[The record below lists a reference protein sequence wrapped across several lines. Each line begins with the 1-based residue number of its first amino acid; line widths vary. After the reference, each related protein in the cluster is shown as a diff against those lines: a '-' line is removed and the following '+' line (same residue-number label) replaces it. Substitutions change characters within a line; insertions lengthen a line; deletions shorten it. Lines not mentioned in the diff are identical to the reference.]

1 MKTIELFGIPATG
14 KSYLLNKLQK
24 RFRFN
29 NKVILTYFHS
39 YSTFNPIRKC
49 MSIVIAS
56 LFFLNIKVIFKL
68 ILFFINF
75 YKPIKSNLI
84 SLRTLR
90 IFFNAIYIISLI
102 KFNHFLRRKILII
115 DQGLYQLLWS
125 ILYEM
130 DYLNKENSHFI
141 ITRWINLINSLNIK
155 LDLLHCQARKKTI
168 LNRLAVRQG
177 NSIIEKIVNEENY
190 SYYFLSFVHII
201 SEIKLNNMHK
211 NPTYIYS
218 INCEKISLERVLSFM
233 KINI

>member
-29 NKVILTYFHS
+29 NKIILSYFNS
-39 YSTFNPIRKC
+39 YSPFNLIRKC
-49 MSIVIAS
+49 ITIIIAS
-56 LFFLNIKVIFKL
+56 LFFLNIKAIFKF

-84 SLRTLR
+84 SLRTIR
-90 IFFNAIYIISLI
+90 IFFNAIYLISLI
-102 KFNHFLRRKILII
+102 KLSHFLRRKILII

-130 DYLNKENSHFI
+130 DYLNKANSHFI
-141 ITRWINLINSLNIK
+141 ITEWISIVNSLNIK
-155 LDLLHCQARKKTI
+155 LDLFHCKARKKTI
-168 LNRLAVRQG
+168 LNRLALRKG

-190 SYYFLSFVHII
+190 SYYFLSFAYII
-201 SEIKLNNMHK
+201 SEIKLNNINK
-211 NPTYIYS
+211 NTTNIYS
-218 INCEKISLERVLSFM
+218 INCEKISLERVLSFI

>member
-1 MKTIELFGIPATG
+1 MKTIELFGLPATG

-24 RFRFN
+24 KYRFN
-29 NKVILTYFHS
+29 NKIILTYFNS
-39 YSTFNPIRKC
+39 YSTFNLIRKC
-49 MSIVIAS
+49 MTIVIAS
-56 LFFLNIKVIFKL
+56 LFFLNIKAIFKL

-90 IFFNAIYIISLI
+90 IFFNAIYLFSLI
-102 KFNHFLRRKILII
+102 KFSHFLRRKILII